1 MIVSINLDTTEGI
14 SAYDRDI
21 LLALAG
27 QSQAQLNDEDDAYR
41 RGMQAAR
48 DAQRTDAEEIHE
60 EAQDN
65 DGLTERDIP
74 AEDQDT
80 DEPPIAEQVD
90 DDLPR
95 HPDGRIVG
103 RPSEGKKRR
112 TKAQIEE
119 DEAWEAD
126 RGFVGGVVPGADPG
140 PPSDADFGVTE
151 QATEQ
156 ATEAPAPQPAQPEAG
171 PADESSVSA
180 EDAPPQQEPSFFNW

>member
-48 DAQRTDAEEIHE
+48 DARRTDAEEVYE

-103 RPSEGKKRR
+103 RPAEGKKRR

-126 RGFVGGVVPGADPG
+126 RGFVGGVVPGADLG
-140 PPSDADFGVTE
+140 
-151 QATEQ
+151 ATEQ

-171 PADESSVSA
+171 PADEGSVSA
-180 EDAPPQQEPSFFNW
+180 EDTPSQEPSFFNW

>member
-103 RPSEGKKRR
+103 RPAGGKKRR

-119 DEAWEAD
+119 DEAWEAAQ
-126 RGFVGGVVPGADPG
+126 RDPG
-140 PPSDADFGVTE
+140 PPSDADFGV
-151 QATEQ
+151 TEQ